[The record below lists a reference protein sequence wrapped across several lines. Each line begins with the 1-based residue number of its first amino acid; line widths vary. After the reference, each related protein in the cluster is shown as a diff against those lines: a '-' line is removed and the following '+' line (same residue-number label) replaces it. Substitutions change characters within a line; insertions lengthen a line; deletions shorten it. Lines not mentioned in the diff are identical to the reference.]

1 MRMRND
7 TQPSLSGRLLGGIAA
22 VLIALTVTAPV
33 AQAQQQQQQQPK
45 PPAQKAAPAA
55 KPAQAAKPP
64 TQTPPPPPAPT
75 VNAKGWPVIETS
87 GTHALLLDANTGTIL
102 MEKNADQRMYPSSM
116 TKMMTTHIVF
126 DKLKKGD
133 LKLTDEF
140 PVSEKAWRMGGSK
153 MFIDVGSRVTVQDL
167 LHGAVIASGNDA
179 CIALAEGISG
189 NEDAFAD
196 EMNRHAKAIGM
207 TDTNFRNSSG
217 WPTPDHWTTAHDL
230 AILALSTIRNFPEY
244 YPMYA
249 QREFTFNNIKQGNR
263 NPLLYD
269 LPGADGLKT
278 GHTEIAGYGLTGS
291 AVRDGR
297 RLVLVVNG
305 LKSMKDRAQET
316 SRLMEWGFREFDA
329 YLLGKPGDTL
339 TDVPVWLGTQPTV
352 AVTVK
357 DPAYVTLPRRLR
369 KDMVATAKFD
379 GPIEAPVL
387 KGQAVGKLAVSAP
400 GADVIEIPLV
410 AAADVPELGL
420 FGRVGAAMR
429 HYLLGSAQ

>member
-7 TQPSLSGRLLGGIAA
+7 TQRFLSGRLLGGVAA
-22 VLIALTVTAPV
+22 ALIALTVTAPV
-33 AQAQQQQQQQPK
+33 AQAQQQQPK

-55 KPAQAAKPP
+55 KPAQGAKPP

-75 VNAKGWPVIETS
+75 VNAKGWPIIETT

-116 TKMMTTHIVF
+116 TKMLTTHIVF
-126 DKLKKGD
+126 EKLKKGD
-133 LKLTDEF
+133 LKLSDEF
-140 PVSEKAWRMGGSK
+140 PISEKAWRMGGSK

-179 CIALAEGISG
+179 CVALAEGISG
-189 NEDAFAD
+189 SEEAFAD

-207 TDTNFRNSSG
+207 TDTHFRNSSG
-217 WPTPDHWTTAHDL
+217 WPDPDHWTTAHDL
-230 AILALSTIRNFPEY
+230 AVLALSTIRNFPEY

-278 GHTEIAGYGLTGS
+278 GHTEVAGYGLTGS

-316 SRLMEWGFREFDA
+316 ARLMEWGFREFDA

-357 DPAYVTLPRRLR
+357 DSAYVTLPRRLR

-379 GPIEAPVL
+379 GPVEAPVL
-387 KGQAVGKLAVSAP
+387 KGQAVGKLVVSAP
-400 GADVIEIPLV
+400 GADAIEIPLV

>member
-1 MRMRND
+1 MRTRNG
-7 TQPSLSGRLLGGIAA
+7 TQRILSGSLRGGFAA
-22 VLIALTVTAPV
+22 TLIALALAVPGAE
-33 AQAQQQQQQQPK
+33 AQQAQQPQK
-45 PPAQKAAPAA
+45 PPAIKPAPA
-55 KPAQAAKPP
+55 KPAPAAKPP

-75 VNAKGWPVIETS
+75 VNAKGWPIIETT

-102 MEKNADQRMYPSSM
+102 MDKNADQRMYPSSM

-140 PVSEKAWRMGGSK
+140 TVSERAWRMGGSK

-167 LHGAVIASGNDA
+167 LYGAVIASGNDA

-189 NEDAFAD
+189 SEEAFAD

-217 WPTPDHWTTAHDL
+217 WPAPDHWTTAHDL
-230 AILALSTIRNFPEY
+230 AVLALSTIRSFPEY

-249 QREFTFNNIKQGNR
+249 QREFTYNNIKQGNR
-263 NPLLYD
+263 NPLLYSM
-269 LPGADGLKT
+269 PGADGLKT
-278 GHTEIAGYGLTGS
+278 GHTEVAGYGLTAS

-316 SRLMEWGFREFDA
+316 ERLMEWGFREFEA
-329 YLLGKPGDTL
+329 YLLGKPGDPL
-339 TDVPVWLGTQPTV
+339 TDAPVWLGTQPTV

-357 DPAYVTLPRRLR
+357 DAAYVTLPRRLR
-369 KDMVATAKFD
+369 KDMVATAKFE
-379 GPIEAPVL
+379 GPVEAPVL
-387 KGQAVGKLAVSAP
+387 KGQPVGKLVVTAP
-400 GADVIEIPLV
+400 GTDPIEIPLV
-410 AAADVPELGL
+410 AAGDVPELGL

-429 HYLLGSAQ
+429 HYILGSAQ

>member
-7 TQPSLSGRLLGGIAA
+7 TQRFLSGRLLGGVAA
-22 VLIALTVTAPV
+22 ALIALTVTAPV
-33 AQAQQQQQQQPK
+33 AQAQQQQPK

-55 KPAQAAKPP
+55 KPAQGAKPP

-75 VNAKGWPVIETS
+75 VNAKGWPIIETT

-116 TKMMTTHIVF
+116 TKMLTTHIVF
-126 DKLKKGD
+126 EKLKKGD
-133 LKLTDEF
+133 LKLSDEF
-140 PVSEKAWRMGGSK
+140 PISEKAWRMGGSK

-179 CIALAEGISG
+179 CVALAEGISG
-189 NEDAFAD
+189 SEEAFAD

-207 TDTNFRNSSG
+207 TDTHFRNSSG
-217 WPTPDHWTTAHDL
+217 WPDPDHWTTAHDL
-230 AILALSTIRNFPEY
+230 AVLALSTIRNFPEY

-278 GHTEIAGYGLTGS
+278 GHTEVAGYGLTGS

-316 SRLMEWGFREFDA
+316 ARLMEWGFREFDA

-357 DPAYVTLPRRLR
+357 ESAYVTLPRRLR

-379 GPIEAPVL
+379 GPVEAPVL
-387 KGQAVGKLAVSAP
+387 KGQTVGKLVVSAP
-400 GADVIEIPLV
+400 GADAIEIPLV

>member
-1 MRMRND
+1 MRTWNR
-7 TQPSLSGRLLGGIAA
+7 TPRGGVAGSLLGSVAA
-22 VLIALTVTAPV
+22 TMIALVVALPS
-33 AQAQQQQQQQPK
+33 AQAQQTQPQK
-45 PPAQKAAPAA
+45 PPAA
-55 KPAQAAKPP
+55 KPAPAKPTPAAKP
-64 TQTPPPPPAPT
+64 TAQTPPPPPAPT
-75 VNAKGWPVIETS
+75 VNAKGWPIIETS

-102 MEKNADQRMYPSSM
+102 MDKNADQRMYPSSM

-167 LHGAVIASGNDA
+167 LYGAVIASGNDA

-189 NEDAFAD
+189 SEEAFAD

-230 AILALSTIRNFPEY
+230 AILALSTIRSFPEY

-249 QREFTFNNIKQGNR
+249 QREFTYNNIKQGNR
-263 NPLLYD
+263 NPLLYSM
-269 LPGADGLKT
+269 PGADGLKT
-278 GHTEIAGYGLTGS
+278 GHTEIAGYGLTAS

-316 SRLMEWGFREFDA
+316 ERLMEWGFREFDA
-329 YLLGKPGDTL
+329 YLVGKPGDTL

-352 AVTVK
+352 AVTVQES
-357 DPAYVTLPRRLR
+357 AYVTLPRRLR

-379 GPIEAPVL
+379 GPVEAPVL
-387 KGQAVGKLAVSAP
+387 KGQSVGKLVVTAP
-400 GADVIEIPLV
+400 GTDPIEIPLI

-429 HYLLGSAQ
+429 HYILGSAQ

>member
-1 MRMRND
+1 MRMRNE
-7 TQPSLSGRLLGGIAA
+7 TQRFLSGRLLGGVAA
-22 VLIALTVTAPV
+22 ALIALTVTAPV
-33 AQAQQQQQQQPK
+33 AQAQQSQPK
-45 PPAQKAAPAA
+45 PPAAKAAPAA

-75 VNAKGWPVIETS
+75 VNAKGWPVIETT

-116 TKMMTTHIVF
+116 TKMLTTHIVF
-126 DKLKKGD
+126 EKLKKGD

-140 PVSEKAWRMGGSK
+140 PISERAWRMGGSK
-153 MFIDVGSRVTVQDL
+153 MFIDVGSRVTVEDL

-179 CIALAEGISG
+179 CVALAEGISG
-189 NEDAFAD
+189 SEEAFAD

-207 TDTNFRNSSG
+207 TDTHFRNASG
-217 WPTPDHWTTAHDL
+217 WPDPDHWTTAHDL
-230 AILALSTIRNFPEY
+230 AVLALSTIRNFPEY

-339 TDVPVWLGTQPTV
+339 TDVPVWLGAQPTV

-357 DPAYVTLPRRLR
+357 ESAYVTLPRRLR

-379 GPIEAPVL
+379 GPVEAPVL
-387 KGQAVGKLAVSAP
+387 KGQTVGKLVVSAP
-400 GADVIEIPLV
+400 GADAIEIPLV
-410 AAADVPELGL
+410 ASADVPELGL